1 MAQSKAQRVIRNP
14 WQQVLRATVIVQVCA
29 LAVTGAIAVFV
40 AVVASPVG
48 GRDFI
53 VGGVIAGL
61 PQLWFLARS
70 SAKRAESRAVGL
82 ALGKFALSATGF
94 AIWFGLK
101 PEANPITTLLGTAT
115 FIVVVALGL
124 VIVSRRS

>member
-1 MAQSKAQRVIRNP
+1 V
-14 WQQVLRATVIVQVCA
+14 TVQACA
-29 LAVTGAIAVFV
+29 LSVTAVIAFV
-40 AVVASPVG
+40 IAVVASPVG

-61 PQLWFLARS
+61 PQLWFLARG
-70 SAKRAESRAVGL
+70 SANKAESRAGGL

-94 AIWFGLK
+94 AVWFGLK

-124 VIVSRRS
+124 VIVSRRV

>member
-1 MAQSKAQRVIRNP
+1 MTQSEAQRVIRNP
-14 WQQVLRATVIVQVCA
+14 WQRVLRATVTVQACA
-29 LAVTGAIAVFV
+29 LSVTAVIAFV
-40 AVVASPVG
+40 IAVVASPVG

-61 PQLWFLARS
+61 PQLWFLARG
-70 SAKRAESRAVGL
+70 SANKAESRAVGL

-94 AIWFGLK
+94 AVWFGLK

-124 VIVSRRS
+124 VIVSRRV